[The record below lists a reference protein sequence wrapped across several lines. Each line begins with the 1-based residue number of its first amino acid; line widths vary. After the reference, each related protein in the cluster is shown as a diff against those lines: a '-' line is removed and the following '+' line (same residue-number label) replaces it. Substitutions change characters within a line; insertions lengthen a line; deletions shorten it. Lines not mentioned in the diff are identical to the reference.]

1 MLALKVANTNAN
13 AAAMKA
19 TAGVQTGTRKPYS
32 FLKKFAEKKAE
43 HPLKQKLQARQA
55 AWKAKR
61 EAKKQAAA
69 TVTLDDIEEL
79 GYTCTKDLCY
89 LKLDDLA
96 EEGDIVQ
103 FRLDDLVDEDLEE
116 MTLDGVKDAVW
127 TAKQLAK

>member
-19 TAGVQTGTRKPYS
+19 TAGVQTGTTKPYS

-61 EAKKQAAA
+61 EAKKESAA
-69 TVTLDDIEEL
+69 TK
-79 GYTCTKDLCY
+79 G
-89 LKLDDLA
+89 
-96 EEGDIVQ
+96 GNIVQ
-103 FRLDDLVDEDLEE
+103 FRLDDIMEE
-116 MTLDGVKDAVW
+116 GQCFSLDCQTSIHVVVNK
-127 TAKQLAK
+127 